1 MSRLDTIRTR
11 GFTLIELMMTI
22 ALFGALMMLAIP
34 AGRVY
39 MANTQVR
46 TATEALL
53 NGMQQARA
61 EAVRRN
67 AQVQLV
73 LGAGTTWTVGCV
85 TALGDLDGDGVDD
98 CPDPIARRA
107 MEEGGT
113 ALTTIEVLPAG
124 ANTITFNG
132 LGRVV
137 ANEDASPSITAIN
150 VVSAKIPAP
159 ETRRLRVNVA
169 VGGSVKMCDRD
180 MAADDPRACP

>member
-1 MSRLDTIRTR
+1 MLRLNTMRTR

-22 ALFGALMMLAIP
+22 ALFAALAMLAIP
-34 AGRVY
+34 MGRVF

-73 LGAGTTWTVGCV
+73 RVAGSTWTIGCV
-85 TALGDLDGDGVDD
+85 TAVGDLNGDGVDD
-98 CPDPIARRA
+98 CPDPIAQRA
-107 MEEGGT
+107 AEEAGT
-113 ALTTIEVLPAG
+113 ALVNIELQPAG

-137 ANEDASPSITAIN
+137 ANADGSPSITGAN
-150 VVSAKIPAP
+150 VDSATVPAP
-159 ETRRLRVNVA
+159 ETRRLRVDVA
-169 VGGSVKMCDRD
+169 IGGSVKMCDRD
-180 MAADDPRACP
+180 VPADDPRACP

>member
-1 MSRLDTIRTR
+1 MSRLGTIRTR

-22 ALFGALMMLAIP
+22 ALFGLLIMLAIP

-39 MANTQVR
+39 IANTQVR
-46 TATEALL
+46 TASEALL

-67 AQVQLV
+67 TLV
-73 LGAGTTWTVGCV
+73 HLILGAGTTWTVGCN
-85 TALGDLDGDGVDD
+85 TAMGDLDGDGVDD

-113 ALTTIEVLPAG
+113 AHTTIAVLPAG

-137 ANEDASPSITAIN
+137 ANEDGSASITTFD
-150 VVSAKIPAP
+150 VVSATIPFP

-169 VGGSVKMCDRD
+169 LGGSVKMCDRD

>member
-11 GFTLIELMMTI
+11 GFTLIEVMMTI
-22 ALFGALMMLAIP
+22 ALFGLLIMLAVP
-34 AGRVY
+34 AGRVF

-46 TATEALL
+46 TAAEAFL

-67 AQVQLV
+67 SHVQLV

-85 TALGDLDGDGVDD
+85 TVVGDLDGDGVDD

-113 ALTTIEVLPAG
+113 AHTTIEVLPAG

-137 ANEDASPSITAIN
+137 ANPDFSEAITTIN
-150 VVSAKIPAP
+150 VESAKIPAP

-180 MAADDPRACP
+180 MAANDPRACP